1 MFKPEPMVFLEIIIL
16 SSDERDVLKEIGR
29 LNKIHL
35 ERSKSGYGEDVAESA
50 NIPSDLLKFEHL
62 RIRIQEL
69 RQTLSI
75 PPAEKMYFSK
85 DMTVEKAEEI
95 LNEIDDKSK
104 KLLEE
109 KERLLKKQKE
119 IKETIDRYLLYRGFD
134 LPLLNEKNFTFL
146 HFITGSI
153 AWDRFDFLNKNLSKN
168 TLIFPLSRQKNQQ
181 YLFIITTKE
190 ERGEIESLLEQAG
203 FQKEFLPV
211 VEKETID
218 GFLKKQDEE
227 LRRISDDIE
236 KINLKKDELKVEIKD
251 ILDEIERFIEFEY
264 KLISAGQKF
273 LRTETTVVLSGWVP
287 CNEIHSIEKVIKES
301 TKNRYIMNVRKP
313 DDSMEQEVPVLLKH
327 PRILKPFEMLV
338 SAYGLPSYKELEPT
352 LFVAISYILMFG
364 MMFGD
369 VGHSFVLALCGM
381 FALTKGKTKQIK
393 DFGILLI
400 SAGISSMI
408 FGVIYGSY
416 FGIEALKRYAI
427 WHDPIDCDPI
437 KLMYFAIS
445 IGIVLISI
453 GLILNALNHFKRG
466 DVIGGI
472 LDKFGLI
479 GIVFYWGAIVILIK
493 SASLKAQG
501 LLGYFLF
508 MFIIIPIIGWAI
520 KEPLEH
526 IVRHKKGVHHKG
538 DEGLAVAI
546 MESFI
551 GAFEAILSYLAN
563 TISFVRLAAYA
574 MSHAA
579 LLFAAFMV
587 AHELKGVAYVGGGLS
602 LFIIVLGNFIAIVL
616 EGVIASV
623 QALRLEYYEFFGK
636 FFSGSGRPFEPF
648 YISIG
653 EERRVYEKKE

>member
-1 MFKPEPMVFLEIIIL
+1 MFKPEPMIFLEVIIL
-16 SSDERDVLKEIGR
+16 SSDERNVLKEIGR
-29 LNKIHL
+29 LKKIHL
-35 ERSKSGYGEDVAESA
+35 ERSKSGYEETVESA
-50 NIPSDLLKFEHL
+50 DTYSDLLKFEHL
-62 RIRIQEL
+62 HIRIQEL
-69 RQTLSI
+69 RQALNI
-75 PPAEKMYFSK
+75 PPAEKFYFSK
-85 DMTVEKAEEI
+85 DMTIEKAEEV
-95 LNEIDDKSK
+95 LNKIEDKWK
-104 KLLEE
+104 KLLEQ
-109 KERLLKKQKE
+109 KESLSKQQKE
-119 IKETIDRYLLYRGFD
+119 IEETIDRYSLYKGLE

-146 HFITGSI
+146 HFVTGRI
-153 AWDRFDFLNKNLSKN
+153 AWDKIDFLNKNLGKK
-168 TLIFPLSRQKNQQ
+168 TLILPLSRQKNLQ
-181 YLFIITTKE
+181 YLFIVTAKE
-190 ERGEIESLLEQAG
+190 EASEIETLLEQAG
-203 FQKEFLPV
+203 FQKEFLPIA
-211 VEKETID
+211 EKETID
-218 GFLKKQDEE
+218 SFLQKQQEE
-227 LRRISDDIE
+227 YRKISEDME
-236 KINLKKDELKVEIKD
+236 KINLKIDELKVEIKD
-251 ILDEIERFIEFEY
+251 ILDEIERFIEFEH
-264 KLISAGQKF
+264 KLIGAGQKF

-287 CNEIHSIEKVIKES
+287 HGEMHSIEKVIKES
-301 TKNRYIMNVRKP
+301 TKDRYIMNVMQP
-313 DDSMEQEVPVLLKH
+313 DESMEQQVPVLLKH
-327 PRILKPFEMLV
+327 PRILRPFEMLV

-352 LFVAISYILMFG
+352 LFVAISYVLMFG

-369 VGHSFVLALCGM
+369 VGHGFVLALCGM

-416 FGIEALKRYAI
+416 FGIEALKKYAI

-453 GLILNALNHFKRG
+453 GLILNALNHFKKG

-479 GIVFYWGAIVILIK
+479 GIMFYWGAIIILIK

-508 MFIIIPIIGWAI
+508 IFIIIPIIGWAI

-526 IVRHKKGVHHKG
+526 IIRQKKGVHHKV
-538 DEGLAVAI
+538 DEGLGVAI
-546 MESFI
+546 MESLI

-602 LFIIVLGNFIAIVL
+602 LFIIILGNFIAIVL

-648 YISIG
+648 YISI
-653 EERRVYEKKE
+653 EEEGRVYEKEK